1 MSGLG
6 VAQRPSTDALGQL
19 LSDYTKLVYTRQLQH
34 LKVRTILVVW
44 FTVIWPECVC
54 TSDGGD
60 YCHLHFY
67 DWSGGGH
74 FGDLFINEWLSLSAS
89 LILGTVVFCIV
100 CRLSW
105 VLRLPIQDCKIGC
118 RLIFLEALM
127 WFCRMWQLHW
137 QLRKQ
142 RMPVRWQNCVQPWS
156 QLSTSVERFNFV
168 EFQFFRVVIV
178 IRERE
183 RASQGTDWKGF
194 FFGLNFLLYGQW
206 SWMQMCIH
214 DGRFCNKWKLMRLFW
229 QRMKVD
235 PLLATHQLPLRIHE
249 WHHLYLWRISTNR
262 LRWVLFLNA

>member
-34 LKVRTILVVW
+34 LKVRIILVVW
-44 FTVIWPECVC
+44 FAVIWPKCVC

-74 FGDLFINEWLSLSAS
+74 FGDRFINEWLSLSAS

-137 QLRKQ
+137 QLRKL

-183 RASQGTDWKGF
+183 SFSG
-194 FFGLNFLLYGQW
+194 
-206 SWMQMCIH
+206 
-214 DGRFCNKWKLMRLFW
+214 
-229 QRMKVD
+229 
-235 PLLATHQLPLRIHE
+235 
-249 WHHLYLWRISTNR
+249 NR
-262 LRWVLFLNA
+262 LEGVFLWSQLSSVWSVELNADVHSWWQVLQQMKTDEALLSKDEGGSPPSNPSTATEDTRVASLISLEDIYKQAEVGLVP